1 VQWDVHVA
9 LDEIAEL
16 GLQIYGAVELIVT
29 ELVLD
34 VVPND
39 VRGGLGHTDDGE
51 DILGDRVVEPA
62 EKALVHNLPFAIAA
76 LGRGWWGSEMIA
88 EAKFAD
94 ERVEESAPLGIVG
107 LGELKDN
114 GNVGFYV
121 HGQRKEE

>member
-1 VQWDVHVA
+1 
-9 LDEIAEL
+9 
-16 GLQIYGAVELIVT
+16 VELVVA

-34 VVPND
+34 AVPND
-39 VRGGLGHTDDGE
+39 LRGGLGHTDDGE
-51 DILGDRVVEPA
+51 DVLGDRVVELA

-76 LGRGWWGSEMIA
+76 LGRGWRGSEMIA
-88 EAKFAD
+88 EAKLAD
-94 ERVEESAPLGIVG
+94 ERIKESAPLSIVG